1 MYLYTHSQHIIHTLF
16 QHTSNFQNS
25 QIILGG
31 VDYLLS
37 QNIPR
42 VFSDKTISSN
52 PVTATVFSLPNK
64 NDPQSRR
71 QLPRRLLSCQWF
83 GVAKKNC
90 LRGCLMAPV
99 NLISNLAPI
108 AGSRYIYINVYRHPY
123 TYIYI
128 HGMFPSGLPT
138 FLVWKNP
145 PLLKPHVGTGVKV

>member
-16 QHTSNFQNS
+16 QHTSNFLNS

-42 VFSDKTISSN
+42 VFIDMTSRQIPSPSQSSF
-52 PVTATVFSLPNK
+52 PFRKKRSAKPKAASALEAA
-64 NDPQSRR
+64 
-71 QLPRRLLSCQWF
+71 LPRRLLSCQWF

-90 LRGCLMAPV
+90 LGGCLMAPV

-108 AGSRYIYINVYRHPY
+108 AGSRYIYIYKC
-123 TYIYI
+123 I
-128 HGMFPSGLPT
+128 
-138 FLVWKNP
+138 
-145 PLLKPHVGTGVKV
+145 